1 MVALA
6 VSFALAEPA
15 VSTSNAPVAQAAPTA
30 PVVITFPNRDVFL
43 SPYNWR
49 VPGDGTVWAPSPGG
63 PYFKFS
69 VTGTTKV
76 LLNVDTSINAGV
88 AAGDMPT
95 LKVFIDGV
103 PMAFVQLGTSA
114 TQVTLASG
122 LTTGTHTILAYAI
135 LGSGVKNNG
144 WSATTGQ
151 MHIQSLQFDAGSTL
165 SPYPT
170 IYRKNCL
177 IFGDS
182 FLMSYFG
189 EARSPNAPFYTVV
202 DPTLSWAVQLG
213 PAIGCEV
220 GVIGIG
226 GSGYL
231 QPGGWGYPPLS
242 EYWNQYDSTHA
253 RNFSPAPDY
262 TINAVGINDH
272 RIMNDHKKF
281 SDSEVETAV
290 RNWLAAARSALPSTK
305 IFVFIPVGG
314 EETDEDGTGGAN
326 ATQIRDAVKASG
338 DANVFLI
345 DAGTQF
351 VSADNWVSRTWFAP
365 NDGIHPA
372 EAGHSALAKIA
383 IQQMR
388 KVIRVEKPTPMAKAV
403 AR

>member
-6 VSFALAEPA
+6 ASFALAEPA
-15 VSTSNAPVAQAAPTA
+15 ISASDAPVTQAAPAA
-30 PVVITFPNRDVFL
+30 PVVVTFPNPNVFL

-49 VPGDGTVWAPSPGG
+49 VPGDGTVWSPSPGG

-69 VTGTTKV
+69 ITGTTKILV
-76 LLNVDTSINAGV
+76 NVDTSINAEV
-88 AAGDMPT
+88 YATDMPT
-95 LKVFIDGV
+95 LKVFIDGI
-103 PMAFVQLGTSA
+103 PTAFVQLGTSA

-122 LTTGTHTILAYAI
+122 LTPGTHTLLAYAI
-135 LGSGVKNNG
+135 LGGDVKTNG
-144 WSATTGQ
+144 WSAATGQ

-170 IYRKNCL
+170 IYSKSCL
-177 IFGDS
+177 IIGDS

-189 EARSPNAPFYTVV
+189 EAYTPGTTPYYTVV

-220 GVIGIG
+220 GVVAIG

-262 TINAVGINDH
+262 TINAAGINDH
-272 RIMNDHKKF
+272 RFAYGHDAF
-281 SDSEVETAV
+281 SDSEIETAV
-290 RNWLAAARSALPSTK
+290 RSWLTAARATLPRTK
-305 IFVFIPVGG
+305 IFLYIPVGG
-314 EETDEDGTGGAN
+314 EARDEDGTGGAN
-326 ATQIRDAVKASG
+326 ATQIRNAAKASG

-345 DAGTQF
+345 DSGTQF
-351 VSADNWVSRTWFAP
+351 VSVDNWETTTWFAP

-372 EAGHSALAKIA
+372 EAGHAALAKIA

-388 KVIRVEKPTPMAKAV
+388 EAINSEAPAPMVKA
-403 AR
+403 R

>member
-1 MVALA
+1 MV
-6 VSFALAEPA
+6 V
-15 VSTSNAPVAQAAPTA
+15 
-30 PVVITFPNRDVFL
+30 TFPNPNVFL

-49 VPGDGTVWAPSPGG
+49 LPGDGTIWAPSPGG

-69 VTGTTKV
+69 VTGTTKI
-76 LLNVDTSINAGV
+76 LLNVDPSINSGV
-88 AAGDMPT
+88 HAADMPA
-95 LKVFIDGV
+95 LKVFIDDI
-103 PMAFVQLGTSA
+103 PTAFVQWDTSA

-122 LTTGTHTILAYAI
+122 LTTGTHTVLAYAI
-135 LGSGVKNNG
+135 LGGDQRINA

-151 MHIQSLQFDAGSTL
+151 MHIQSLQLDIGSTL

-170 IYRKNCL
+170 IYSKNCL

-189 EARSPNAPFYTVV
+189 ETYTPGTTPYYTVI

-220 GVIGIG
+220 GVIAIG

-242 EYWNQYDSTHA
+242 GWWNQYDSTHA
-253 RNFSPAPDY
+253 RSFSPAPDY
-262 TINAVGINDH
+262 TLNAVGINDH
-272 RIMNDHKKF
+272 RIMNGNNRF

-290 RNWLAAARSALPSTK
+290 RSWLTAARATLPGTK
-305 IFVFIPVGG
+305 IFFYIPVGG
-314 EETDEDGTGGAN
+314 EATDEDGTGGAN
-326 ATQIRDAVKASG
+326 ATQIRNAVNASG

-345 DAGTQF
+345 DSGTQL
-351 VSADNWVSRTWFAP
+351 VSVDNWETPTWFAP

-372 EAGHSALAKIA
+372 EAGHNALAAIA
-383 IQQMR
+383 THQMR
-388 KVIRVEKPTPMAKAV
+388 KVISGETPASMAE

>member
-1 MVALA
+1 MVGLA
-6 VSFALAEPA
+6 ASFALGQAAIP
-15 VSTSNAPVAQAAPTA
+15 TSNVPGTQATPAAPM
-30 PVVITFPNRDVFL
+30 VVTFPNPSVFL

-49 VPGDGTVWAPSPGG
+49 VPGDGTIWAPSPGG

-69 VTGTTKV
+69 VTGTTKILV
-76 LLNVDTSINAGV
+76 NVDTGINAGV
-88 AAGDMPT
+88 YATDMPT
-95 LKVFIDGV
+95 LKVVIDDI
-103 PMAFVQLGTSA
+103 PTAFVQLGASA

-122 LTTGTHTILAYAI
+122 LTTGSHTVLAYAV
-135 LGSGVKNNG
+135 LGGDVKNDD
-144 WSATTGQ
+144 WSKPTAQ

-182 FLMSYFG
+182 FLASYFG
-189 EARSPNAPFYTVV
+189 EAYTPGTTPYYSVV
-202 DPTLSWAVQLG
+202 DPSLSWAVQLS
-213 PAIGCEV
+213 PAIGCEI
-220 GVIGIG
+220 GVVAIG

-242 EYWNQYDSTHA
+242 GYWNQYDSTHP

-262 TINAVGINDH
+262 TINAAGINDH
-272 RIMNDHKKF
+272 RIINDHNKF

-290 RNWLAAARSALPSTK
+290 RSWLTAARATLPNTK
-305 IFVFIPVGG
+305 IFFFIPVGG
-314 EETDEDGTGGAN
+314 EATDEDGTGGAN
-326 ATQIRDAVKASG
+326 ATQIRDAVKAGG

-345 DAGTQF
+345 DSGTQL
-351 VSADNWVSRTWFAP
+351 VSADNWGTPSWFAP

-372 EAGHSALAKIA
+372 EAGHNALAAIA

-388 KVIRVEKPTPMAKAV
+388 KAIISETPVPKPE